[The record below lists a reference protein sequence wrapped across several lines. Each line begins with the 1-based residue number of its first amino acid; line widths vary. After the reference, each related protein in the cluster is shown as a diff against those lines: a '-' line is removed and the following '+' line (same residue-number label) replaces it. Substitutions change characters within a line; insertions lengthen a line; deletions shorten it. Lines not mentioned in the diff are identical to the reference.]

1 MSLVGIMVST
11 ILHLRI
17 HKAAVALPTRSRS
30 RTRISNS
37 TRISNRP

>member
-1 MSLVGIMVST
+1 MSLAGIMVPT

-17 HKAAVALPTRSRS
+17 HKAAVALPARSRS